1 MKSIRKMDEM
11 EMSINMRAI
20 KLAWIYSNLF
30 LLAWIYYDWIKMNT
44 FNSMALILMSS
55 QYLIYWTVQ
64 LYLNWK
70 LGKDEK

>member
-20 KLAWIYSNLF
+20 KLAWVYSNLF
-30 LLAWIYYDWIKMNT
+30 LLGWIYYDWIKMNT
-44 FNSMALILMSS
+44 LNSMALILMSS
-55 QYLIYWTVQ
+55 QFIIYWTIQ

>member
-20 KLAWIYSNLF
+20 KLAWVYSNLF
-30 LLAWIYYDWIKMNT
+30 LLGWIYYDWIKMNT

-55 QYLIYWTVQ
+55 QFIIYWTVQ